1 MTRVGLIRIAVVAA
15 AVGALELACRLG
27 FVKHQVIIP
36 PSEMTNALYGL
47 LASGVLNADIQRTL
61 GIIAIVIVVSILL
74 GFVLGLAI
82 HALPRVREAIEPF
95 FATYYA
101 VPIFIFY
108 PVLIAIF
115 GLSPIPIVLIGV
127 ATAVVAMI
135 IATLNGLDRV
145 PPVLTKVARVHRL
158 GRITTALT
166 LQLPAAAPYLFTGV
180 KLSVS
185 YGFIA
190 VIAAEFI
197 LSPAGLGRDISDAY
211 TDFNNRRMYALI
223 LSLLVFA
230 LVLLVWQI
238 LHQIAGAT
246 ALPAPLPTMT
256 YLMHMVPTAR
266 FAENAVATLKAFALA
281 LVTAYA
287 IGLAMGVWLG
297 AHRLSGAVGEP
308 ILVVIYSLPK
318 ITLYPVV
325 LLIFGLGISGKVVF
339 GAMHGILPVALLTM
353 GAIRAIPS
361 VYLRSA
367 QTLHLSAWQTITTV
381 LLPAA
386 LPEVFTGL
394 RIGFSVTL
402 LGVLLGEMFAS
413 KLGLG
418 SMIMA
423 DMSLAQS
430 EDMVT
435 VAIIL
440 FAFAAIANAVL
451 IWFEHRLHRK
461 A

>member
-1 MTRVGLIRIAVVAA
+1 MTASRRIA
-15 AVGALELACRLG
+15 
-27 FVKHQVIIP
+27 
-36 PSEMTNALYGL
+36 
-47 LASGVLNADIQRTL
+47 DTL
-61 GIIAIVIVVSILL
+61 I
-74 GFVLGLAI
+74 
-82 HALPRVREAIEPF
+82 
-95 FATYYA
+95 
-101 VPIFIFY
+101 
-108 PVLIAIF
+108 
-115 GLSPIPIVLIGV
+115 
-127 ATAVVAMI
+127 
-135 IATLNGLDRV
+135 
-145 PPVLTKVARVHRL
+145 
-158 GRITTALT
+158 
-166 LQLPAAAPYLFTGV
+166 
-180 KLSVS
+180 
-185 YGFIA
+185 
-190 VIAAEFI
+190 
-197 LSPAGLGRDISDAY
+197 
-211 TDFNNRRMYALI
+211 
-223 LSLLVFA
+223 VFA
-230 LVLLVWQI
+230 LMLAAWQV

-256 YLMHMVPTAR
+256 YLVHMVPTWR
-266 FAENAVATLKAFALA
+266 FAENALATLEAFTLA
-281 LVTAYA
+281 LLLAYA
-287 IGLAMGVWLG
+287 IGLAIGVWMG

-353 GAIRAIPS
+353 GAIRAIPP

-367 QTLHLSAWQTITTV
+367 QSLHLSSWQTIATV

-394 RIGFSVTL
+394 RIGFTVTL

-440 FAFAAIANAVL
+440 FAFASIANAL
-451 IWFEHRLHRK
+451 LLWIEGKLYRTT
-461 A
+461 